1 MFNRALRQTAVQVR
15 VLLCPPLFACLLAVF
30 MHS

>member
-15 VLLCPPLFACLLAVF
+15 VLLCPPLFTCLLAVF